1 MRFIS
6 LGLFLASVTT
16 IQGAAVPHT
25 HVLHEKRDAAVL
37 KRWVRREKLDSSA
50 ILPMRIGLTQ
60 KNLDLGHEFL
70 MEV

>member
-1 MRFIS
+1 MQFIS
-6 LGLFLASVTT
+6 LGLFLASITT

-37 KRWVRREKLDSSA
+37 KRWARREKLDSST

-70 MEV
+70 MDV

>member
-6 LGLFLASVTT
+6 LGLFLASATT
-16 IQGAAVPHT
+16 IQGAVVTHT

-50 ILPMRIGLTQ
+50 ILPMRIGLAQ

-70 MEV
+70 MDV

>member
-16 IQGAAVPHT
+16 IQGAAVLHT
-25 HVLHEKRDAAVL
+25 HVLHEKRDAKVL
-37 KRWVRREKLDSSA
+37 KRWVQREKLDPSA
-50 ILPMRIGLTQ
+50 MLPMRIGLTQ

-70 MEV
+70 MDV